1 MSNNGYQ
8 ITFSNADNVSAW
20 GGLALWSQFLRG
32 INFRNQLTQ
41 WPLPQPGSNRGYDP
55 VLLVEQF
62 VTNVLCGAN
71 RLSHLN
77 TLRLDKTVAKICD
90 WPQIPEQKTFSR
102 FFKRFRS
109 PADSA
114 SLMVKVY
121 AWCADKACIP
131 DTVTLD
137 VDSTALTR
145 FGRQEGAEI
154 GYNPR
159 YHGRRSHHPL
169 IAFLTE
175 PNLILNFWLRPGNAH
190 TSNNI
195 EGFLAQT
202 KSHLGARRVGLLRAD
217 SGFLSPKVI
226 EWCQQ
231 EKADFVIAAK
241 MTQVIQ
247 KIIGNTTQWID
258 VADGIAISEST
269 YQASSWQESHRVIFI
284 RQDREIRNNALGKS
298 LSLFEDDWD
307 FEHYRYSALVT
318 NMECDATTIWQ
329 QYRFR
334 ANCEN
339 QIKALKEDFGLNSFV
354 MKDYW
359 ATEIALTLAML
370 TANLASLFR
379 RACLQLRKNHR
390 MRYILQH
397 VLLAPARY
405 LKSRSNESD
414 RLVLYVKGRKRKW
427 FSVLFD
433 SNKIAVL
440 SG

>member
-8 ITFSNADNVSAW
+8 ITFSNADNVSPW

-32 INFRNQLTQ
+32 IKFRNQLTQ

-55 VLLVEQF
+55 TLLVEQF

-90 WPQIPEQKTFSR
+90 WSQIPEQKAFSR

-114 SLMVKVY
+114 SLMEKVY
-121 AWCADKACIP
+121 TWCADKACIP
-131 DTVTLD
+131 DIVTLD

-145 FGRQEGAEI
+145 FGQQEGAEV

-190 TSNNI
+190 TANNI

-202 KSHLGARRVGLLRAD
+202 KSHLGARRIGLFRAD

-231 EKADFVIAAK
+231 ENADFIIAAK

-247 KIIGNTTQWID
+247 KIIGNTSNWAD

-269 YQASSWQESHRVIFI
+269 YQACSWSESHRVILI
-284 RQDREIRNNALGKS
+284 RQDREIRSNAIGKS

-318 NMECDATTIWQ
+318 NMKYDAATIWRL
-329 QYRFR
+329 YRLR

-359 ATEIALTLAML
+359 ATEVALTLAML

-379 RACLQLRKNHR
+379 KACLQLRKNHR
-390 MRYILQH
+390 MQYILQH
-397 VLLAPARY
+397 VLVAPARY
-405 LKSRSNESD
+405 LESQSNEPD
-414 RLVLYVKGRKRKW
+414 RLVLYVKGRRRKW
-427 FSVLFD
+427 FSALFD
-433 SNKIAVL
+433 PNKITIL